1 MARLVAVVKYS
12 DEDYPFEKRQ
22 MPLYIDDSLTM
33 VLEFSDNMLNLD
45 KQQIDTV
52 QLEQFIQRHRMLKEQ
67 DLASA
72 MTVTSRE
79 VFNALSQLLPCVGC
93 RRCVERLFSQVMQT
107 GIQALDPLSVGA
119 NGVLT
124 LSHGFMTD
132 ATKLYTLFYM
142 CGSKMNNEL
151 DAIAKNKKGKKNN
164 RCKFHSLDV
173 RKPKPV
179 GGHWMDVWEVMSP
192 ECRDEVALIDSN
204 CLLETLENYLQKHR
218 FCADCK
224 NKVHRAFNI
233 LTGELDFSKVKGYC
247 ANVYQ
252 GLRCCPH
259 EGHIHL
265 CCETDFIAHVLG
277 RAEPEFA
284 GGRRERHAKTIDV
297 AQEEV
302 LTCLGIHL
310 YERLHR
316 IWLKLRAEVQTRQM
330 LFYLGVDALR
340 KSFEVTVEKVRGI
353 SRMDQYFK
361 DILEEEKVQE
371 LKQEKKRQKKNRK
384 KNKSSCDLPTP
395 LETKSA
401 NPSQKNEPP
410 GFMESDGNPCNISE
424 DSNMCA
430 EVTVKNEDLLRSHKV
445 KKGLTP
451 HSNVSDCGYS
461 SSLEG
466 SEPGSQEGS
475 DVACAEGICKHDEAG
490 DDKEEEEGD
499 SCVECWNNCTKDNI
513 KGKNKKKK
521 KKCKPFKCE
530 NENTLK
536 QVPYNTESSDS
547 VHSNPNEETKVY
559 NFCMDSEFPRRPWIY
574 HRNEFFSDMSS
585 TESQTRFYSGR
596 ETKSLK
602 ELLDES
608 ECSSQEEDEITQ
620 DDIQAFKETYQT
632 FYRDRQQFRQ
642 CLKENFK
649 QFCLHQNPSLLVGNT
664 GAIN

>member
-1 MARLVAVVKYS
+1 
-12 DEDYPFEKRQ
+12 
-22 MPLYIDDSLTM
+22 M

-45 KQQIDTV
+45 KQQMDTV
-52 QLEQFIQRHRMLKEQ
+52 QLEQFIQHHKMLTEQ
-67 DLASA
+67 DLTTA
-72 MTVTSRE
+72 MTVTSLE

-93 RRCVERLFSQVMQT
+93 RRCVERLFSQFMQT

-124 LSHGFMTD
+124 LSHSLIID
-132 ATKLYTLFYM
+132 ATKLYTLFHV
-142 CGSKMNNEL
+142 CGSKLNIMI

-173 RKPKPV
+173 RKPKPL
-179 GGHWMDVWEVMSP
+179 GGHWMDVWELMSP

-204 CLLETLENYLQKHR
+204 SLLETLENYLQKY
-218 FCADCK
+218 
-224 NKVHRAFNI
+224 RAFNI
-233 LTGELDFSKVKGYC
+233 LTGELDFSKVKGYS

-265 CCETDFIAHVLG
+265 CCETDFIAHVLV

-284 GGRRERHAKTIDV
+284 GGYERRERHAKTIDV

-316 IWLKLRAEVQTRQM
+316 IWLKLKAEVQTLQI
-330 LFYLGVDALR
+330 LFYLGVDALL
-340 KSFEVTVEKVRGI
+340 KSFEVTVEKVWGI
-353 SRMDQYFK
+353 SQMDQYFK

-371 LKQEKKRQKKNRK
+371 LKQEKKRQKKNQK
-384 KNKSSCDLPTP
+384 KK
-395 LETKSA
+395 
-401 NPSQKNEPP
+401 QKNPLVLWNLVAIP
-410 GFMESDGNPCNISE
+410 ATSRAV
-424 DSNMCA
+424 MCA
-430 EVTVKNEDLLRSHKV
+430 EVTVKNEDLLRSHKI

-475 DVACAEGICKHDEAG
+475 DVACAEGICKDDEAG

-499 SCVECWNNCTKDNI
+499 SCVECWNNCTKDNS

-530 NENTLK
+530 NENALK
-536 QVPYNTESSDS
+536 QVPYNTESADS

-559 NFCMDSEFPRRPWIY
+559 NFCMEFPRHPWIY
-574 HRNEFFSDMSS
+574 HRNDFFSDICSS
-585 TESQTRFYSGR
+585 ESQIRFYSGR

-602 ELLDES
+602 ELLD
-608 ECSSQEEDEITQ
+608 
-620 DDIQAFKETYQT
+620 FKETYQT

-649 QFCLHQNPSLLVGNT
+649 QFCLHRNPSLL
-664 GAIN
+664 ARLEQ